1 MKKEMQSAL
10 DVYQDLVEE
19 LNGDQQ
25 EVSKFIDD
33 KLKSIKETD
42 NEWGK
47 YMMTNFWN
55 QVKNHSLKTKQL

>member
-1 MKKEMQSAL
+1 MENKKSYSAL
-10 DVYQDLVEE
+10 DTYNDLVEA

-25 EVSKFIDD
+25 KVSEYIDNR
-33 KLKSIKETD
+33 LNSIKETD

-55 QVKNHSLKTKQL
+55 QVRNYSIATKN